1 MPIAVESLKSERD
14 RLKTELREVESNQR
28 KLEAELKALRQKE
41 IRNKREI
48 EALSTLVELHEA
60 KSEGAETTAT

>member
-1 MPIAVESLKSERD
+1 MPIDVESLKSERD
-14 RLKTELREVESNQR
+14 RLKTELREVEANQR
-28 KLEAELKALRQKE
+28 KLEAELKTLRQKE

-60 KSEGAETTAT
+60 KADSAETTAS